1 MAYLRI
7 DKAVFSA
14 TVFQTMIG
22 LLKRL
27 ISRPEKADV
36 EPAIRV
42 TDAEALEA
50 FSRLSDQHL
59 GDIGIYRKV
68 RRVEW
73 DTLARPLLPEKTVT
87 FDYFRLDG

>member
-7 DKAVFSA
+7 DKAVFPA
-14 TVFQTMIG
+14 TVFQRNIG

-27 ISRPEKADV
+27 IARPEKADGIY
-36 EPAIRV
+36 ALRV
-42 TDAEALEA
+42 TDARSLEA
-50 FSRLSDQHL
+50 FSRLSDEHL
-59 GDIGIYRKV
+59 CDIGIYRKI

-73 DTLARPLLPEKTVT
+73 DTLARPLYPQKTVT